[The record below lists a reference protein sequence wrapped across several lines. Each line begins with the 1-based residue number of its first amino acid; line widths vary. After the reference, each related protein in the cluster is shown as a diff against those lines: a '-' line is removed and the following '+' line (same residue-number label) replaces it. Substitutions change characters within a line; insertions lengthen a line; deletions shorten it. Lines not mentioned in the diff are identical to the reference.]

1 SMVKHFSHRHE
12 LCSYQVQEDDEII
25 CSSCE
30 LPLDLMMN
38 SGTSAYKCTK
48 SKCNFYLHD
57 LCFELPQEIKHK
69 SHPKHPLTLSTPPYE
84 YGEFTCDACGEFG
97 TCFTFHCTHCKY
109 DLHVQCATLPE
120 TLSHHHHHH
129 LLTLLYSLPDHHEN
143 EGKLNICDF
152 CQGTFPRGCW
162 LYSCRDCDYS
172 IHLGCS
178 TAESDQDY
186 PEDQIII
193 SS

>member
-1 SMVKHFSHRHE
+1 MVKHFSHRHE
-12 LCSYQVQEDDEII
+12 LCSYQVQKDDEII

-38 SGTSAYKCTK
+38 SATSAYKCTK

-57 LCFELPQEIKHK
+57 LCFELPQKIKHK

-84 YGEFTCDACGEFG
+84 YGEFMCDACGEFG

-120 TLSHHHHHH
+120 TLSHHHHQH
-129 LLTLLYSLPDHHEN
+129 LLTLLYSLTDHHEN
-143 EGKLNICDF
+143 EGKHNICDF

-172 IHLGCS
+172 THLGCS
-178 TAESDQDY
+178 SAEADQDY